1 MSLLQLIYLSQE
13 TAPLTSRELT
23 ELVAHSS
30 RANEPRRITGAL
42 YYGGGLFIQAIEGYQ
57 SDVLRLYTKI
67 PDDPRAVAAYE
78 RGKKHFYQ
86 KRGQLNMA
94 CADCHKFYSGN
105 MVRADLLSPALG
117 HLTHFPVYRSKWGG
131 IGTTHRRYGGCN
143 KQVRAKPYKAQSAE
157 YRALEYFHTYM
168 SNGLVV
174 NGPGARK

>member
-67 PDDPRAVAAYE
+67 LDDPRHEDVELIAIRPIKERSFAAW
-78 RGKKHFYQ
+78 
-86 KRGQLNMA
+86 M
-94 CADCHKFYSGN
+94 
-105 MVRADLLSPALG
+105 
-117 HLTHFPVYRSKWGG
+117 
-131 IGTTHRRYGGCN
+131 
-143 KQVRAKPYKAQSAE
+143 SA
-157 YRALEYFHTYM
+157 
-168 SNGLVV
+168 G
-174 NGPGARK
+174 